1 MATEQIG
8 VVLFNLGGPGTLSEV
23 EPFLVK
29 LFSDREIIE
38 LPGGAVLQPLVARLI
53 AKMRGPSVRE
63 NYMRI
68 GGGSPQL
75 RLTRDQAAAVE
86 RRLNDLAGGAQ
97 RFKVVI
103 GMRYSEPTCADAL
116 GELAAA
122 DIRTIVTLTLFP
134 HYSKATTGSSRHAFD
149 RALAEPRFRRLNFDV
164 SHIEHYPDNP
174 GYLDAFTDTVRDAFA
189 RIPAHRRDGTV
200 ILFSA
205 HGLPQK
211 FIDDGDPY
219 VDHIEATR
227 QGILRRLNRPNRQL
241 LAYQSRTGPV
251 KWLGPGTEERIEQ
264 LGHEGVKDLLVVP
277 LSFVSDHI
285 ETLYEV
291 DLLFE
296 ETARQAGISGYF
308 RPDALNAHPLFIDA
322 LARLVLERAGVRL
335 LRPSPAAQHSQRPTA
350 TLAAV

>member
-1 MATEQIG
+1 MSPEQIG
-8 VVLFNLGGPGTLSEV
+8 VVLFNLGGPGDLSEV

-38 LPGGAVLQPLVARLI
+38 LPGGAALQPLVARII

-63 NYMRI
+63 NYSRI

-75 RLTRDQAAAVE
+75 RLTQEQARALE
-86 RRLNDLAGGAQ
+86 QRLNALSGGDPHFHVRIA
-97 RFKVVI
+97 
-103 GMRYSEPTCADAL
+103 MRYSAPTCADAL
-116 GELAAA
+116 GVFAAA
-122 DIRTIVTLTLFP
+122 DVRQLVTLSLFP
-134 HYSKATTGSSRHAFD
+134 HYSKATTGSSRHEFE
-149 RALAEPRFRRLNFDV
+149 RTLAEPRFRNLNFDV
-164 SHIEHYPDNP
+164 SHVEQYPDDP
-174 GYLDAFTDTVRDAFA
+174 QYLDAFTDTVRTAFTTIPEA
-189 RIPAHRRDGTV
+189 RRGDTV

-211 FIDDGDPY
+211 FIDEGDPY

-227 QGILRRLNRPNRQL
+227 AGILKRLNMPNRQL

-251 KWLGPGTEERIEQ
+251 TWLGPGTEETIER

-296 ETARQAGISGYF
+296 KTARRAGITGYF
-308 RPDALNAHPLFIDA
+308 RPEALNSHPMFIDA
-322 LARLVLERAGVRL
+322 LAHLVLDKV
-335 LRPSPAAQHSQRPTA
+335 PV
-350 TLAAV
+350 AV